1 MDPAVSYRDL
11 DDRVQAALIE
21 RAALGCVKNG
31 HSKIAVFGA
40 GQHTR
45 RHGLAPFRAGGL
57 EVVAV
62 LDDHA
67 TGEINGVGICR
78 PAEYSGECDAVI
90 VSSDGSEDA
99 LFAIASEWAK
109 SRGCDVCRV
118 YELPDTLARQ
128 RAEAAR
134 QRELVRLRESFTGK
148 LNFGCGEEPLPGWTN
163 IDGGDG
169 QWFEAPKAD
178 GVIRLDVFDALAHI
192 GDGTCD
198 AVFSEHFFEHF
209 SLNDGHR
216 LIAEWARV
224 LRPGGLVRI
233 VTPNLERETTLYL
246 HQFEP
251 APSDVIDAHRMRW
264 LADRYERQPGEALTR
279 AMVLNFGMR
288 LDGHLFVYDYET
300 LSQSLALAGFEGIT
314 QAEFGTSEH
323 GPLDGLDRHDGG
335 ETGRSWVPRMVL
347 AVDAVKKRS

>member
-1 MDPAVSYRDL
+1 MDPAVSYRQL

-21 RAALGCVKNG
+21 RAALGCARNG
-31 HSKIAVFGA
+31 YSKIAVFGA

-45 RHGLAPFRAGGL
+45 RHGIAPFSAGGL

-67 TGEINGVGICR
+67 TGEIEGVGICR
-78 PAEYSGECDAVI
+78 PADFSGECDAVI

-99 LFAIASEWAK
+99 LFASASEWAK

-118 YELPDTLARQ
+118 YELPDTPARQ
-128 RAEAAR
+128 RAEALR
-134 QRELVRLRESFTGK
+134 QRELGRLRESFTGK
-148 LNFGCGEEPLPGWTN
+148 LNLGCGEEPLRRWTN

-169 QWFEAPKAD
+169 EWFEAPKAD
-178 GVIRLDVFDALAHI
+178 DVIRLDVFDALAHI
-192 GDGTCD
+192 EDGSCE

-209 SLNDGHR
+209 SLGDGHR

-224 LRPGGLVRI
+224 LKPGGLVRV

-251 APSDVIDAHRMRW
+251 APGDVIDAHRMRW
-264 LADRYERQPGEALTR
+264 LADRYEKQPGEALTR

-288 LDGHLFVYDYET
+288 LDGHLFVYDFET
-300 LSQSLALAGFEGIT
+300 LKQSLALAGFERIT
-314 QAEFGTSEH
+314 QAEFGASEH

-347 AVDAVKKRS
+347 AVDAVKKQA